1 MSLINQ
7 KGNNPAVEKAA
18 QDLGLTGDGM
28 GESDDYL
35 SQENHLFINKLN
47 YICKNYDTSFKDVS
61 IAIKSVSNDLACML
75 DFFNQRQ
82 LSFTIHSNNLMT
94 NLDFAFY

>member
-7 KGNNPAVEKAA
+7 KGKSAIAKAA
-18 QDLGLTGDGM
+18 QDLGLTGAGM

-35 SQENHLFINKLN
+35 SQENHIFINKLN

-61 IAIKSVSNDLACML
+61 TMIESVSSDIILC
-75 DFFNQRQ
+75 
-82 LSFTIHSNNLMT
+82 
-94 NLDFAFY
+94 